1 MRAQITLTVNEGKR
15 IIAKAVAAMPVVQE
29 ALEGGRIFLK
39 GGSTTSAIC
48 EELVGRPLRI
58 SGRITPAGL
67 KAPKNYSRVFH
78 NCVIEKGEASDPGEA
93 LEEVVEKFQ
102 PDDVFIV
109 GANAIDTQGQA
120 ALMYGGLPTGNP
132 GRIVPILMTEISN
145 VIIPAGLEKLVPGS
159 IRELA
164 AQTGRLLVDRSM
176 GMPVGL
182 LPLAGRIVTEQ
193 EALPLLADVTC
204 LVIGKGGI
212 FGAEGSSTL
221 IVDGPD
227 AEVEKI
233 VELALSVKGA
243 GLSGVE
249 ASFPEC
255 ESPSPMCG
263 FHPTCVYRGKK
274 SEDNE
279 NPS

>member
-15 IIAKAVAAMPVVQE
+15 IIAKAVASLPAVRR

-39 GGSTTSAIC
+39 GGTTTSAVC

-58 SGRITPAGL
+58 SGRIVPGGL
-67 KAPKNYSRVFH
+67 KAARDYSRVFH
-78 NCVIEKGEASDPGEA
+78 NCVIEKGQATDPGEA
-93 LEEVVEKFQ
+93 LEAWVEKFQ
-102 PDDVFIV
+102 ADDVCIV
-109 GANAIDTQGQA
+109 GANAIDTHGQA

-132 GRIVPILMTEISN
+132 GRIVPVLMTEISN

-159 IRELA
+159 IRDLA

-204 LVIGKGGI
+204 RVIGKGGI
-212 FGAEGSSTL
+212 FGAEGASTL

-227 AEVEKI
+227 EAVERI
-233 VELALSVKGA
+233 LSLVLSIKGT
-243 GLSGVE
+243 GVSGVE
-249 ASFPEC
+249 ESFPEC
-255 ESPSPMCG
+255 RSPGPLCG
-263 FHPTCVYRGKK
+263 FHPTCVYRRKK
-274 SEDNE
+274 SEE
-279 NPS
+279 EQPAF

>member
-15 IIAKAVAAMPVVQE
+15 IIARAVAAMPVVRK
-29 ALEGGRIFLK
+29 ALQGGRIFLK

-48 EELVGRPLRI
+48 EELAGRPLRI

-67 KAPKNYSRVFH
+67 KAPKDYSRVFH
-78 NCVIEKGEASDPGEA
+78 NCVIEGGQASDPGEA
-93 LEEVVEKFQ
+93 LEALVEKFR
-102 PDDVFIV
+102 PDDVCIV
-109 GANAIDTQGQA
+109 GANAIDTEGGA

-132 GRIVPILMTEISN
+132 GRIVPVLMTEISN

-159 IRELA
+159 VRDMA

-204 LVIGKGGI
+204 LVVGRGGI
-212 FGAEGSSTL
+212 FGAEGSSTF
-221 IVDGPD
+221 IVDGAD
-227 AEVEKI
+227 AEVERILEI
-233 VELALSVKGA
+233 VLSIKGS

-249 ASFPEC
+249 ESFPEC
-255 ESPSPMCG
+255 EAPGPICG
-263 FHPTCVYRGKK
+263 FHPTCVYRVKK
-274 SEDNE
+274 SEDNK
-279 NPS
+279 PAS